1 MAIYSIGRKRVILA
15 LLLTTVLLLT
25 LDLNGN
31 PVIDAGREGFA
42 QVMRPVE
49 TATGVVTNP
58 IERIWHGITNYDDLE
73 AENIALQEELDRLIG
88 TQAAAE
94 AAVIEGKELQAL
106 YSLPS
111 LSGID
116 TEVARVVG
124 RAANNLDQVIE
135 IDKGSSSG
143 IEVGMAVVNQAGLV
157 GRVTKVSLTS
167 ARVMLVTDSRY
178 TVAVKVTSASDADAD
193 VPTNTSPSG
202 LSPSEIADAA
212 TTTTTVPAPL
222 GPFVPG
228 VTLPDGSPVP
238 DTTLPGTALGPDGQP
253 VIDPLT
259 GRPLT
264 AEQIAALLDA
274 LAAVP
279 ADPADPTVEGT
290 TATPTTGS
298 ATTGSATAG
307 SATPGSATTGSVTPA
322 ATTTTTTTIA
332 EILEK
337 EYGALEGR
345 GRLRL
350 PQIKFVQDSPSLSEL
365 VAGDLVETAGG
376 SESLAPTGIPV
387 GRVVNRASRPGS
399 GGPLLDVDLHA
410 DLGRLNF
417 VRVVLYKPLSEVDQ

>member
-1 MAIYSIGRKRVILA
+1 MAIYSVGRKRVILA

-25 LDLNGN
+25 LDLRGN
-31 PVIDAGREGFA
+31 PVIDAAREAFT

-49 TATGVVTNP
+49 TATSVVTNP
-58 IERIWHGITNYDDLE
+58 IERIWNGITNYDDLE
-73 AENIALQEELDRLIG
+73 QENIALQEQVDRLIG

-116 TEVARVVG
+116 TEVAQVIG
-124 RAANNLDQVIE
+124 RAVSNLDQVIE
-135 IDKGSSSG
+135 INKGSSSG

-157 GRVTKVSLTS
+157 GKVTQVTRST

-178 TVAVKVTSASDADAD
+178 TVAVKVTSASATDEAI
-193 VPTNTSPSG
+193 PTNTSPSG
-202 LSPSEIADAA
+202 LSPSEIAAA
-212 TTTTTVPAPL
+212 GTTTTTTIPRLP
-222 GPFVPG
+222 GPIVPG

-238 DTTLPGTALGPDGQP
+238 DTTLPGTAVGPDGEP

-264 AEQIAALLDA
+264 AEQIAALEQLIEA
-274 LAAVP
+274 QARESTTTTLPGVAV
-279 ADPADPTVEGT
+279 AD
-290 TATPTTGS
+290 S
-298 ATTGSATAG
+298 
-307 SATPGSATTGSVTPA
+307 
-322 ATTTTTTTIA
+322 TTTTTTLA
-332 EILEK
+332 EVIEK

-365 VAGDLVETAGG
+365 VPGDLVETAGG

-387 GRVVNRASRPGS
+387 GRVLNRADRPGS
-399 GGPLLDVDLHA
+399 GGPLLDVELYA
-410 DLGRLNF
+410 DLARLNF
-417 VRVVLYKPLSEVDQ
+417 VRVVLYKPLSEADQ

>member
-1 MAIYSIGRKRVILA
+1 MAIYSVGRKRVILA

-25 LDLNGN
+25 LDLRGN
-31 PVIDAGREGFA
+31 PAIDAAREGFT

-49 TATGVVTNP
+49 TATNVVTNP
-58 IERIWHGITNYDDLE
+58 IERIWNGIANYDDLE
-73 AENIALQEELDRLIG
+73 QENIALQEQVDRLIG

-116 TEVARVVG
+116 TEVAQVIG
-124 RAANNLDQVIE
+124 RAVSNLDQVIE
-135 IDKGSSSG
+135 INKGSASG

-157 GRVTKVSLTS
+157 GKVTQVTRST

-178 TVAVKVTSASDADAD
+178 TVAVKVTSASATDEAI
-193 VPTNTSPSG
+193 PTNTSPSG
-202 LSPSEIADAA
+202 LSPSEIAAA
-212 TTTTTVPAPL
+212 GTTTTTTTTIPRLPGAI
-222 GPFVPG
+222 VPG

-238 DTTLPGTALGPDGQP
+238 DTTLPGTLVGADGEP
-253 VIDPLT
+253 LVDPLT

-264 AEQIAALLDA
+264 AEQIAGLPE
-274 LAAVP
+274 LAAQLEE
-279 ADPADPTVEGT
+279 AGT
-290 TATPTTGS
+290 TTTTVPG
-298 ATTGSATAG
+298 AG
-307 SATPGSATTGSVTPA
+307 GAVVSS
-322 ATTTTTTTIA
+322 TTTTTTTVPEVI
-332 EILEK
+332 EK

-350 PQIKFVQDSPSLSEL
+350 PQVKFVQDSPSLSEL
-365 VAGDLVETAGG
+365 VPGDLVETAGG

-387 GRVVNRASRPGS
+387 GRVLNRADRPGS
-399 GGPLLDVDLHA
+399 GGPLLDVDLYA
-410 DLGRLNF
+410 DLARLNF

>member
-1 MAIYSIGRKRVILA
+1 MAIYSVGRKRVILA

-25 LDLNGN
+25 LDLRGN
-31 PVIDAGREGFA
+31 PAIDAAREGFT
-42 QVMRPVE
+42 QVLRPVE
-49 TATGVVTNP
+49 TATNVVTNP
-58 IERIWHGITNYDDLE
+58 IEQIWNGITNYDDLE
-73 AENIALQEELDRLIG
+73 EENIALQEQVDRLIG

-116 TEVARVVG
+116 TEVAQVVG

-157 GRVTKVSLTS
+157 GKVTQVTRST

-178 TVAVKVTSASDADAD
+178 TVAVKVTSASATDEAI
-193 VPTNTSPSG
+193 PTNTSPSG
-202 LSPSEIADAA
+202 LSPSEIAAEG
-212 TTTTTVPAPL
+212 TTTTTTTIPRLP
-222 GPFVPG
+222 GPIVPG
-228 VTLPDGSPVP
+228 VTLPDGSPAP
-238 DTTLPGTALGPDGQP
+238 DTTLPGTVVGENGEPL
-253 VIDPLT
+253 VDPLT
-259 GRPLT
+259 GRTLT
-264 AEQIAALLDA
+264 AEQ
-274 LAAVP
+274 LAGLEQFEAQLQ
-279 ADPADPTVEGT
+279 ESGT
-290 TATPTTGS
+290 TTTTG
-298 ATTGSATAG
+298 
-307 SATPGSATTGSVTPA
+307 PGTEGAVVSD
-322 ATTTTTTTIA
+322 TTTTTTTTVA
-332 EILEK
+332 EVIEK

-365 VAGDLVETAGG
+365 VPGDLVETAGG

-387 GRVVNRASRPGS
+387 GRVLNRADRPGS
-399 GGPLLDVDLHA
+399 GGPLLDVELYA
-410 DLGRLNF
+410 DLARLNF

>member
-1 MAIYSIGRKRVILA
+1 MAIYSVGRKRVILA

-25 LDLNGN
+25 LDLRGN
-31 PVIDAGREGFA
+31 PVIDAAREGFTR
-42 QVMRPVE
+42 VMAPVE

-58 IERIWHGITNYDDLE
+58 IERIWHGITDYDDLE
-73 AENIALQEELDRLIG
+73 RENIALQEQVDRLIG

-116 TEVARVVG
+116 TEVARVIG

-135 IDKGSSSG
+135 INKGSSSG
-143 IEVGMAVVNQAGLV
+143 IDVGMAVVNQAGLV
-157 GRVTKVSLTS
+157 GKVTQVTRST

-178 TVAVKVTSASDADAD
+178 TVAVKVTSASATDEAI
-193 VPTNTSPSG
+193 PTNTSPSG
-202 LSPSEIADAA
+202 LSPSEIAAA
-212 TTTTTVPAPL
+212 GTTTTTTIPL
-222 GPFVPG
+222 LPGPLVPG

-238 DTTLPGTALGPDGQP
+238 DTTLPGTVVGANGEPL
-253 VIDPLT
+253 IDPLT

-264 AEQIAALLDA
+264 AEQIAGLEE
-274 LAAVP
+274 LAAQLEAAETTTTTVP
-279 ADPADPTVEGT
+279 D
-290 TATPTTGS
+290 
-298 ATTGSATAG
+298 AG
-307 SATPGSATTGSVTPA
+307 GAVVSS
-322 ATTTTTTTIA
+322 TTTTTTTVPEVI
-332 EILEK
+332 EK

-365 VAGDLVETAGG
+365 VPGDLVETAGG

-387 GRVVNRASRPGS
+387 GRVVNRADRPGS
-399 GGPLLDVDLHA
+399 GGPLLDVELYA
-410 DLGRLNF
+410 DLARLNF

>member
-1 MAIYSIGRKRVILA
+1 MAIYSVGRKRVILA

-25 LDLNGN
+25 LDLRGN
-31 PVIDAGREGFA
+31 PVIDAVREGFT

-49 TATGVVTNP
+49 TATSVVTNP
-58 IERIWHGITNYDDLE
+58 IERVWNGIANYDDLE
-73 AENIALQEELDRLIG
+73 RENIALQEQVDRLIG

-116 TEVARVVG
+116 TEVAQVIG
-124 RAANNLDQVIE
+124 RAVSNLDQVIE
-135 IDKGSSSG
+135 INKGSSSG

-157 GRVTKVSLTS
+157 GKVTQVTRST

-178 TVAVKVTSASDADAD
+178 TVAVKVTSASATDEAI
-193 VPTNTSPSG
+193 PTNTSPSG
-202 LSPSEIADAA
+202 LSPSEIAAA
-212 TTTTTVPAPL
+212 GTTTTTTTIPRPP
-222 GPFVPG
+222 GPIVPG

-238 DTTLPGTALGPDGQP
+238 DTTLPGTVVGANGEPL
-253 VIDPLT
+253 IDPLT

-264 AEQIAALLDA
+264 AEQIAGLVEIEAQAQASGTTTTTTTTTLPGA
-274 LAAVP
+274 REAAVP
-279 ADPADPTVEGT
+279 D
-290 TATPTTGS
+290 
-298 ATTGSATAG
+298 
-307 SATPGSATTGSVTPA
+307 
-322 ATTTTTTTIA
+322 TTTTTTTIP
-332 EILEK
+332 EVIEK

-365 VAGDLVETAGG
+365 VPGDLVETAGG

-387 GRVVNRASRPGS
+387 GRVLNRADRPGS
-399 GGPLLDVDLHA
+399 GGPLLDVELYA
-410 DLGRLNF
+410 DLARLNF

>member
-1 MAIYSIGRKRVILA
+1 MAIYSVGRKRVILA
-15 LLLTTVLLLT
+15 LLLTTALLLT
-25 LDLNGN
+25 LDLRGN
-31 PVIDAGREGFA
+31 AVIDAGREGFQ
-42 QVMRPVE
+42 QVLQPVE

-58 IERIWHGITNYDDLE
+58 IERFWHGISNYDELE
-73 AENIALQEELDRLIG
+73 RENLALQEQVDRLIG

-94 AAVIEGKELQAL
+94 AAVIEGQELQAL

-124 RAANNLDQVIE
+124 AAANNLDQVIE
-135 IDKGSSSG
+135 IDKGSTSG

-157 GRVTKVSLTS
+157 GKVTQVSRRT

-178 TVAVKVTSASDADAD
+178 SVAVKVTSSGSDEFI
-193 VPTNTSPSG
+193 PTNTSPSG
-202 LSPSEIADAA
+202 LSPSEIVDAG
-212 TTTTTVPAPL
+212 TTTTTVPSLPGAI
-222 GPFVPG
+222 VPG

-238 DTTLPGTALGPDGQP
+238 DTTLPGAAVGADGEP
-253 VIDPLT
+253 IIDPLT
-259 GRPLT
+259 GRRLT
-264 AEQIAALLDA
+264 AEQIAGLNE
-274 LAAVP
+274 LAAQQ
-279 ADPADPTVEGT
+279 AATSTTT
-290 TATPTTGS
+290 TAPPN
-298 ATTGSATAG
+298 AADAAG
-307 SATPGSATTGSVTPA
+307 VDPVADS
-322 ATTTTTTTIA
+322 TTTTTTLA
-332 EILEK
+332 EIIEK

-350 PQIKFVQDSPSLSEL
+350 PQIKFVQDSPSLAEL

-387 GRVVNRASRPGS
+387 GRVINRADRPGS
-399 GGPLLDVDLHA
+399 AGPLLDVELYA

>member
-25 LDLNGN
+25 LDLRGN
-31 PVIDAGREGFA
+31 PVIDAARDGFT
-42 QVMRPVE
+42 QVIRPVE
-49 TATGVVTNP
+49 AATGVITNP
-58 IERIWHGITNYDDLE
+58 LEQIWNGIIDYDDLE
-73 AENIALQEELDRLIG
+73 RENLALQEQVDRLIG
-88 TQAAAE
+88 TRAAAE
-94 AAVIEGKELQAL
+94 AAIIEGRELQAL

-124 RAANNLDQVIE
+124 YAANNLDQVIE

-157 GRVTKVSLTS
+157 GKITQVTRTS

-178 TVAVKVTSASDADAD
+178 TVAVKVVSASGADD
-193 VPTNTSPSG
+193 SVPTNTSPSG
-202 LSPSEIADAA
+202 LSPSEIAAA
-212 TTTTTVPAPL
+212 GTTTTTSTTLPPL
-222 GPFVPG
+222 SGPFVPG
-228 VTLPDGSPVP
+228 LTLPDGSPVP
-238 DTTLPGTALGPDGQP
+238 DTTLPGAAVGPDGEP

-274 LAAVP
+274 LADTVAGPDATP
-279 ADPADPTVEGT
+279 AD
-290 TATPTTGS
+290 TPG
-298 ATTGSATAG
+298 AG
-307 SATPGSATTGSVTPA
+307 SDAAPSVDTS
-322 ATTTTTTTIA
+322 TTTTTTTLA
-332 EILEK
+332 EIIEK

-350 PQIKFVQDSPSLSEL
+350 PQIKFIQDSPSLSEL
-365 VAGDLVETAGG
+365 IVGDLVETAGG

-387 GRVVNRASRPGS
+387 GRVINRANRPGS
-399 GGPLLDVDLHA
+399 SGPLLDVELYA
-410 DLGRLNF
+410 DLARLNF
-417 VRVVLYKPLSEVDQ
+417 VRVVLYKPLSEVEQ

>member
-1 MAIYSIGRKRVILA
+1 MAIYSVGRKRVILA

-25 LDLNGN
+25 LDLRGN
-31 PVIDAGREGFA
+31 PVIDAAREGFT

-49 TATGVVTNP
+49 NATGVVTNP
-58 IERIWHGITNYDDLE
+58 IERVWHGITNYDDLE
-73 AENIALQEELDRLIG
+73 RENRALQEQVDRLIG

-124 RAANNLDQVIE
+124 YAANNLDQVIE
-135 IDKGSSSG
+135 INKGSSSG

-157 GRVTKVSLTS
+157 GKVTQVTRTS

-178 TVAVKVTSASDADAD
+178 TVAVKVTSASAADDA

-202 LSPSEIADAA
+202 LSPSEIAAA
-212 TTTTTVPAPL
+212 GTTTTTSTTVPPL
-222 GPFVPG
+222 SGPVVPG

-238 DTTLPGTALGPDGQP
+238 DTTLPGVALGPDGQP

-264 AEQIAALLDA
+264 AAEIANLLEVLGDA
-274 LAAVP
+274 AESSAPTDTSTEAA
-279 ADPADPTVEGT
+279 ADP
-290 TATPTTGS
+290 S
-298 ATTGSATAG
+298 S
-307 SATPGSATTGSVTPA
+307 
-322 ATTTTTTTIA
+322 TTTTTLA
-332 EILEK
+332 EVIEK

-350 PQIKFVQDSPSLSEL
+350 PQIKFIQDSPSLSEL

-376 SESLAPTGIPV
+376 TESLAPTGIPV
-387 GRVVNRASRPGS
+387 GRVVNRADRPGS
-399 GGPLLDVDLHA
+399 GGPLLDVELYA
-410 DLGRLNF
+410 DLARLNF

>member
-1 MAIYSIGRKRVILA
+1 MAIYSVGRKRVILA

-25 LDLNGN
+25 LDLRGN
-31 PVIDAGREGFA
+31 PVIDAGRDGFT

-49 TATGVVTNP
+49 TATGVITNP
-58 IERIWHGITNYDDLE
+58 IERIWHGITRYDDLE
-73 AENIALQEELDRLIG
+73 RENIALQEQVDRLKG

-94 AAVIEGKELQAL
+94 AAVIEGQELQAL

-124 RAANNLDQVIE
+124 YAANNLDQVIE
-135 IDKGSSSG
+135 INKGSSSG

-157 GRVTKVSLTS
+157 GKVTQVTRSS
-167 ARVMLVTDSRY
+167 ARVMLVTDGRY
-178 TVAVKVTSASDADAD
+178 SVAVKVTSALGGDDAI
-193 VPTNTSPSG
+193 PTNTSPSG
-202 LSPSEIADAA
+202 LTPSEIEAA
-212 TTTTTVPAPL
+212 GTTTTTTTTVPSLP
-222 GPFVPG
+222 GPVVPG
-228 VTLPDGSPVP
+228 LTLPDGSPVP
-238 DTTLPGTALGPDGQP
+238 DTTLPGAAVGADGEP
-253 VIDPLT
+253 ILDPLT

-264 AEQIAALLDA
+264 AEQIAGLDD
-274 LAAVP
+274 LAAQQ
-279 ADPADPTVEGT
+279 AA
-290 TATPTTGS
+290 TATEPATGPASGSTT
-298 ATTGSATAG
+298 
-307 SATPGSATTGSVTPA
+307 
-322 ATTTTTTTIA
+322 TTTTTTTIP
-332 EILEK
+332 EVIEK

-387 GRVVNRASRPGS
+387 GRVVNRADRPGS
-399 GGPLLDVDLHA
+399 GGPLLDVELHA
-410 DLGRLNF
+410 DLARLNF

>member
-1 MAIYSIGRKRVILA
+1 MAIYSVGRKRVILA

-25 LDLNGN
+25 LDLRGN
-31 PVIDAGREGFA
+31 PAIDAAREGFT

-49 TATGVVTNP
+49 TATNVVTNP
-58 IERIWHGITNYDDLE
+58 IERIWNGIANYDDLE
-73 AENIALQEELDRLIG
+73 QENIALQEQVDRLIG

-124 RAANNLDQVIE
+124 RAVSNLDQVIE
-135 IDKGSSSG
+135 INKGSSSG

-157 GRVTKVSLTS
+157 GKVTRVTRST

-178 TVAVKVTSASDADAD
+178 TVAVKVTSASATDEAI
-193 VPTNTSPSG
+193 PTNTSPSG
-202 LSPSEIADAA
+202 LSPSEIAAA
-212 TTTTTVPAPL
+212 GTTTTTTTTIPRLPGAI
-222 GPFVPG
+222 VPG

-238 DTTLPGTALGPDGQP
+238 DTTLPGTAVGANGEPL
-253 VIDPLT
+253 VDPLT

-264 AEQIAALLDA
+264 AEQIAGLEE
-274 LAAVP
+274 LAAQLE
-279 ADPADPTVEGT
+279 ASG
-290 TATPTTGS
+290 
-298 ATTGSATAG
+298 
-307 SATPGSATTGSVTPA
+307 
-322 ATTTTTTTIA
+322 TTTTTTPLAGRAVVADSTTTTTTVA
-332 EILEK
+332 EVVEK

-365 VAGDLVETAGG
+365 VPGDLVETAGG

-387 GRVVNRASRPGS
+387 GRVLNRADRPGS
-399 GGPLLDVDLHA
+399 GGPLLDVELYA
-410 DLGRLNF
+410 DLARLNF